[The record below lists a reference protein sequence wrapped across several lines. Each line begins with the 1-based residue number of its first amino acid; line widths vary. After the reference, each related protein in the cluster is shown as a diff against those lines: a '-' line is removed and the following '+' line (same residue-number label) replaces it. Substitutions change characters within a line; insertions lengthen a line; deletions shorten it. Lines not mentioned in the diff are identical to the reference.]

1 MAGMFGAPIG
11 ILAAEDQA
19 NKTALTQVQAQ
30 RLLGELEQIPGEIA
44 LKKAQARNADALALH
59 HRTQAADI
67 ILKREEADAA
77 AAEMAGWEAAARKAG
92 QIIPATEG
100 REATAEDVQ
109 RFRPGS
115 LSSPL
120 EQLYKTMV
128 EGGAP
133 SKLTLPLAEKIAKIK
148 SDEATASYR
157 SGQANNQD
165 LESQLRVANQ
175 IGSIAKAAYDT
186 PEGYAQMRLLASQ
199 LGKDLPPGVKQIID
213 GLPQDWQAGRKALGP
228 IITRAL
234 SVKDSLELGLKEEKA
249 EQNKLLATSTI
260 AKNNAAVATA
270 KVQRDLI
277 QERTTM
283 LKKLGGEGTP
293 AAEAATEALT
303 AARLQALEAK
313 QLAMHPAVPAT
324 ASKVVPGKTYTL
336 ADKSV
341 GRAVTGADGKIEF
354 DIIQPPLKTRMQPRT
369 PEEIRAARKKAL
381 RITGLQVEDDE
392 DD

>member
-11 ILAAEDQA
+11 LLAAEDQA
-19 NKTALTQVQAQ
+19 NKTAMTQVQAQ

-44 LKKAQARNADALALH
+44 LKKAQARSADASALH

-92 QIIPATEG
+92 QVIPATEG
-100 REATAEDVQ
+100 REATAGDVQ
-109 RFRPGS
+109 RMRS
-115 LSSPL
+115 VSSPL

-148 SDEATASYR
+148 SDEAMAGYR
-157 SGQANNQD
+157 SGQAKNQD

-199 LGKDLPPGVKQIID
+199 LGKDLPPGVKQVID

-234 SVKDSLELGLKEEKA
+234 GVKDSLEFGLKEEAAK
-249 EQNKLLATSTI
+249 QKKLLDASTI
-260 AKNNAAVATA
+260 AKNAATA
-270 KVQRDLI
+270 ATAGVRRDLI
-277 QERTTM
+277 KEQTTV

-303 AARLQALEAK
+303 ASRLQALEAK
-313 QLAMHPAVPAT
+313 QLTMHPAVPAT

-354 DIIQPPLKTRMQPRT
+354 DIIQPPLRTRMQPRT
-369 PEEIRAARKKAL
+369 PDEIRAARLKAL